1 VTIERPTDA
10 DYERLLAFRTAL
22 RQFLHWSGEQAA
34 AVGLTP
40 QQHQLLLA
48 IRGHPGADRPT
59 VGDVAEH
66 LLLRHHSAVELV
78 DRAEHVGLVER
89 LIDAD
94 DRRVVRLSL
103 TPTGRRLL
111 ERLSQSHLEELARL
125 TPFVGRLAA
134 SGLASSVDDHVRAH
148 P

>member
-1 VTIERPTDA
+1 MTIERPNDA
-10 DYERLLAFRTAL
+10 DYERLLAFRTTL
-22 RQFLHWSGEQAA
+22 RRFLHWSGEQAA

-48 IRGHPGADRPT
+48 IRGHPGPGPPT

-89 LIDAD
+89 LVDAE
-94 DRRVVRLSL
+94 DRRVVRLAV

-111 ERLSQSHLEELARL
+111 ERLSQAHLEELARL
-125 TPFVGRLAA
+125 GPMVRRLTP
-134 SGLASSVDDHVRAH
+134 ST
-148 P
+148 

>member
-1 VTIERPTDA
+1 MTIERPNDA

-22 RQFLHWSGEQAA
+22 RQFLHWSAEQAA

-48 IRGHPGADRPT
+48 IRGHPGPEQPT
-59 VGDVAEH
+59 VGDVADH

-89 LIDAD
+89 LVDAD
-94 DRRVVRLSL
+94 DRRVVRLAL
-103 TPTGRRLL
+103 TSTGRRLL
-111 ERLSQSHLEELARL
+111 ERLSQAHLEELARL
-125 TPFVGRLAA
+125 TPVVQRLAV
-134 SGLASSVDDHVRAH
+134 SDLATSVEGHVRAH